1 MTAPKLEK
9 IWFTRCPVPTATGL
23 AYKLGWLDEEFARDR
38 ITIGTLQERDGQG
51 AGSEEDRRKLSRHH
65 YDHDLPGLFR
75 EGGNMLA
82 IAARA
87 QGAPN
92 RLIGLTWI
100 DEGQRIIVRAD
111 SGITEPKHL
120 KGKRIALPAFSQRP
134 ILDHVRGSS
143 IGRGM
148 TLAGFK
154 GALSL
159 AGLSL
164 DDVEFVE
171 TPVNPPSPGLANPS
185 TPQDGRWVG
194 SLWSGLQQVAN
205 GEADAAYVKGAAGL
219 DAARQLGLVV
229 GIELD
234 AFDDRRTR
242 VNNGTPRPI
251 TVHQDLLDH
260 HFDVVVRFLYQSLRA
275 AEWAKDNLEGVK
287 KVLGGETRGSESG
300 VADTYRNGFHQ
311 NLHPELS
318 AERLELFGLQKKF
331 LLLHGFLDGD
341 FSLPDWVDARPLEA
355 AHRLLQERSKLAA

>member
-1 MTAPKLEK
+1 MTTPTLDK

-23 AYKLGWLDEEFARDR
+23 AYKLGWLDEEFARDG
-38 ITIGTLQERDGQG
+38 ITVGTLQDRDER
-51 AGSEEDRRKLSRHH
+51 SHSTEEERRTLARHH

-100 DEGQRIIVRAD
+100 EEGQRIIVRSD
-111 SGITEPKHL
+111 SGITEPAHL
-120 KGKRIALPAFSQRP
+120 KGKRIALPAFSERP
-134 ILDHVRGSS
+134 IKDHVRGSS

-159 AGLSL
+159 AGLTF

-171 TPVNPPSPGLANPS
+171 TPVQLPSPGLANPGGGGGNWS
-185 TPQDGRWVG
+185 G
-194 SLWSGLQQVAN
+194 SLWSGLRQLADGQV
-205 GEADAAYVKGAAGL
+205 DAAYVKGAAAL
-219 DAARQLGLVV
+219 DAARELGLVV

-234 AFDDRRTR
+234 AFEDKRTR

-260 HFDVVVRFLYQSLRA
+260 HFDIVVRFLYQSLRA
-275 AEWAKDNLEGVK
+275 AEWAKDNLEGVRK
-287 KVLGGETRGSESG
+287 ILQTETRGTGDG
-300 VADTYRNGFHQ
+300 VAATYRNGFHRT
-311 NLHPELS
+311 LHPDLS
-318 AERLELFGLQKKF
+318 PERLELFGLQKKF

-341 FSLPDWVDARPLEA
+341 FDLAAWADPRPLEA
-355 AHRLLQERSKLAA
+355 AYRLLQERSRLVA